1 MVTAAPAGAT
11 AEVPESAP
19 GATTITNT
27 TAMPSPVPQPED
39 EGIRLRPSGQS
50 SYFQRKAP
58 APQMQEAPAATEIVA
73 NAAAAAPVEP
83 AATTHTAEHAAAPA
97 AQPPVTA
104 AADNT
109 PVWPLGR
116 AVAQLHGVYILAEN
130 SQGMVI
136 VDMHAAHER
145 IVYEQLKSAVNTENG
160 DQQIPSQPLLIPA
173 TFAAT
178 PEEVATAEAHAE
190 TLLTLGME
198 VSPFSPKT
206 LAVRAV
212 PATLAQGDA
221 VELARSVLAE
231 LAQHDASTVVQ
242 RARNEILATM
252 ACHGAVR
259 ANRKLTLDEM
269 NALLRQMEVTERSDQ
284 CNHGRPTWRQL
295 SMKELDALFL
305 RGR

>member
-1 MVTAAPAGAT
+1 
-11 AEVPESAP
+11 
-19 GATTITNT
+19 
-27 TAMPSPVPQPED
+27 
-39 EGIRLRPSGQS
+39 
-50 SYFQRKAP
+50 
-58 APQMQEAPAATEIVA
+58 
-73 NAAAAAPVEP
+73 
-83 AATTHTAEHAAAPA
+83 
-97 AQPPVTA
+97 
-104 AADNT
+104 
-109 PVWPLGR
+109 
-116 AVAQLHGVYILAEN
+116 
-130 SQGMVI
+130 
-136 VDMHAAHER
+136 MHAAHER
-145 IVYEQLKSAVNTENG
+145 IVYEQLKNAING
-160 DQQIPSQPLLIPA
+160 DDHIPSQPLLIPA

-178 PEEVATAEAHAE
+178 PEEVATAEEHVD
-190 TLLTLGME
+190 TLQALGME
-198 VSPFSPKT
+198 ISPFSPKT